1 MVGVRVRLR
10 PGARGAAPLR
20 NPGDPPVLGERPPGA
35 HAVLKVPVSW
45 LREYVP
51 LEMPLEELAERLS
64 VASAEVNA
72 LERRGVPDE
81 DGNVGLFRVGRV
93 LEAAKH
99 PNADRLQLCSVDV
112 GEGEPKQIVCGAWN
126 FGPGATVAVALPGA
140 VLPGGLKLEA
150 RPLRGTVSHGM
161 ILSERE
167 LELGPDHSGII
178 VLPEGEP
185 GTPLVDVLPIVESV
199 FDLEPTG
206 NRPDLLSVYG
216 LAREV
221 SALYGLDLAPWP
233 GRDPDRVGDE
243 VVRVELDDLAA
254 SPRYIGRLFRDVRIG
269 PSPMWLRAR
278 LTFAGQ
284 RPISNVVDV
293 TNYVMLALGSPL
305 HAFDHD
311 TLPGGRILVRHART
325 GERLRTLDGV
335 ERELVSS
342 DLLITDGERPIAL
355 AAIMGGEET
364 EVTDATRNVLL
375 EAANFEP
382 VGILR
387 SSERLRLRTEGSNRW
402 EKGVDPH
409 LAEHAARL
417 ATELIVELAD
427 ARWTGHADV
436 HGDLPLPVE
445 VPFRP
450 GRANEVMGLEV
461 PADEQLALLHR
472 LGFAE
477 SVVVPTWRL
486 RDVTREID
494 VVEEVAR
501 FHLPEVPFTLPLRR
515 DMHGRLTRLQQVR
528 RRVEDALVGLGFAE
542 VYTPSLVERDER
554 DDALRLPEPISQEL
568 AVLRT
573 RLVPSLVRAASRNV
587 DIGAERIALFE
598 VARVCLPRGDD
609 LPDEH
614 VVVAGIGR
622 GGFSRA
628 KGVVEAVCA
637 ALHVAARYERTAD
650 PLFHPGKA
658 ARISAGVLGELHPTL
673 LEGEWAAFE
682 LDLGVLTAES
692 RDPIAYE
699 EVIAFPSV
707 RQDLAFVVP
716 EEVEA
721 AALAEAARAA
731 AGPELRE
738 LRAFD
743 VFRGEQVGPGR
754 KSIAFSA
761 VFQSAERTLTDE
773 DAAELRSKI
782 VGALGERF
790 GAELRGG

>member
-1 MVGVRVRLR
+1 
-10 PGARGAAPLR
+10 
-20 NPGDPPVLGERPPGA
+20 
-35 HAVLKVPVSW
+35 LKVPVSW

-81 DGNVGLFRVGRV
+81 DGNIGLFRVGRV
-93 LEAAKH
+93 LEAEKH

-126 FGPGATVAVALPGA
+126 FGAGATVAVALPGA

-167 LELGPDHSGII
+167 LGLGPDHSGII
-178 VLPEGEP
+178 VLPDGEP
-185 GTPLVDVLPIVESV
+185 GTPLADVLPIVESILDV
-199 FDLEPTG
+199 EPTG

-216 LAREV
+216 LAREAA
-221 SALYGLDLAPWP
+221 ALYDLGLAPWP
-233 GRDPDRVGDE
+233 GRDPERAGDE
-243 VVRVELDDLAA
+243 PVQVELDDLAA
-254 SPRYIGRLFRDVRIG
+254 SPRYIGRLFRDIRIG

-305 HAFDHD
+305 HAFDYD
-311 TLPGGRILVRHART
+311 TLPGGRILVRHARR

-335 ERELVSS
+335 ERELEPS

-364 EVTDATRNVLL
+364 EVTDATQNVLL

-417 ATELIVELAD
+417 ATELIIELTG
-427 ARWTGHADV
+427 ARWTGHTDV
-436 HGDLPLPVE
+436 HGDLPRPIE

-450 GRANEVMGLEV
+450 ERANEVIGLEV

-472 LGFAE
+472 LGFE
-477 SVVVPTWRL
+477 GSVVVPTWRL

-501 FHLPEVPFTLPLRR
+501 FNLPEVPFTLPLRR

-528 RRVEDALVGLGFAE
+528 RRVEDALVGLGFSEA
-542 VYTPSLVERDER
+542 YTPSLVEQDER
-554 DDALRLPEPISQEL
+554 GDALRLPEPISVEL

-573 RLVPSLVRAASRNV
+573 RLLASLVQAARHNI
-587 DIGAERIALFE
+587 DLGAERIALFE
-598 VARVCLPRGDD
+598 IARVYYPRGSD

-614 VVVAGIGR
+614 VIVAGISR
-622 GGFSRA
+622 GGFVRA
-628 KGVVEAVCA
+628 KGVVEALCS
-637 ALHVAARYERTAD
+637 ALHVSARYERAED
-650 PLFHPGKA
+650 SLFHPGKT
-658 ARISAGVLGELHPTL
+658 ARIAAGVLGELHPTV
-673 LEGEWAAFE
+673 LEGGWAAFE
-682 LDLGVLTAES
+682 LDLGVLAAES
-692 RDPIAYE
+692 RDPIAYD
-699 EVIAFPSV
+699 EVIAFPAV
-707 RQDLAFVVP
+707 RQDLAFAVA
-716 EEVEA
+716 EEVTAGELVDTAREA
-721 AALAEAARAA
+721 A
-731 AGPELRE
+731 GSELRE
-738 LRAFD
+738 MRPFD
-743 VFRGEQVGPGR
+743 VYRGDQVGPGR
-754 KSIAFSA
+754 KSIAFSV
-761 VFQSAERTLTDE
+761 VFQSPEGTLTDE
-773 DAAELRSKI
+773 DAAGLRARI
-782 VGALGERF
+782 VDALAQQF